1 LKIKYFNCQKDENET
16 NYIDIMSICGLYEDI
31 ESCFKRLIDNAFSL
45 ILNMT
50 NNLVEQYNSIVCK
63 FIGGKRI
70 NFSLKGGYQTRRE
83 AAAVSFNSGSDY
95 HRLVHKELIQK
106 NPHGSTKKSIVKM
119 KKRKSYYEKSK
130 LSRKQV
136 FKQKPVAPPDKHYGT

>member
-1 LKIKYFNCQKDENET
+1 LKIKNCNCQKDES
-16 NYIDIMSICGLYEDI
+16 DIMSICGLYEDI

-70 NFSLKGGYQTRRE
+70 NFSLKGGYQTIM
-83 AAAVSFNSGSDY
+83 D
-95 HRLVHKELIQK
+95 
-106 NPHGSTKKSIVKM
+106 
-119 KKRKSYYEKSK
+119 
-130 LSRKQV
+130 
-136 FKQKPVAPPDKHYGT
+136 